1 MVVGG
6 ASSLPFNNPNT
17 MAEPTETRVLSGTS
31 CSVLMFA
38 SFLDWS
44 KSWCSRN

>member
-6 ASSLPFNNPNT
+6 ASNLPFNSPST
-17 MAEPTETRVLSGTS
+17 MAEPTETRIFSGVS
-31 CSVLMFA
+31 CLVLMFA

-44 KSWCSRN
+44 KSWSF